1 MLLFATEPFIML
13 YWRLSMVNN
22 PLKPSPPQKNGHDYM
37 TELETR
43 NRTLQLLNHAG
54 RILTATLEVEQV
66 LERLL
71 QVTTQIIGAEGSSV
85 WLFDEDFPEQL
96 ICRAAF
102 HPGNVDSLINQ
113 HVKLGQGVAGWVA
126 QSGESAVVNQVQQ
139 DGRFYAEIDTKIGFS
154 TVSILAVP
162 LQLRDKIMGVLEVVN
177 KIEGH
182 FLEDDQAIA
191 ETLAASASIAIDN
204 AYMVQTMKQQMVDLQ
219 SRNEELDAF
228 DHTVAHDLQNP
239 LSLIIGFADI
249 LRQRSREE
257 ISDEERS
264 RSLSLIVSNAQ
275 KMSEIVHELLMLSSV
290 RKSDVVTQHLDMG
303 DVVDAALMRLTHKLE
318 AAEVA
323 LILPDIWPQAWGH
336 PAWIEEVWENY
347 LSNAIKYGG
356 SPLHIELGA
365 TSLPDGMIRFWV
377 KDNGVGITK
386 ENQSQLFTPFTR
398 LNDIRVTGQGLGL
411 SIVRRIVEKLDG
423 QVGIESESGQGS
435 IFSFTLPAVGQTA
448 VSPTLTS
455 NKFDSTSPPFPK
467 NNPEP
472 ISLPKQPLG

>member
-1 MLLFATEPFIML
+1 MVVQ
-13 YWRLSMVNN
+13 RQLSMVNN
-22 PLKPSPPQKNGHDYM
+22 PLNTSSPPLDGHDNM
-37 TELETR
+37 AELEIR
-43 NRTLQLLNHAG
+43 NQTLHLLNQAG

-71 QVTTQIIGAEGSSV
+71 QVATQIIGAEGSSV
-85 WLFDEDFPEQL
+85 WLLDEEFPEQL

-102 HPGNVDSLINQ
+102 HPGNVDALVNQ

-139 DGRFYAEIDTKIGFS
+139 DNRFYSKIDTQIGFS
-154 TVSILAVP
+154 TASILAVP
-162 LQLRDKIMGVLEVVN
+162 LQLRNKIMGVLEVVN
-177 KIEGH
+177 KIEGD
-182 FLEDDQAIA
+182 FSEDDQAIA

-239 LSLIIGFADI
+239 LSLIMGFADL
-249 LRQRSREE
+249 LRYRSRDE
-257 ISDEERS
+257 ISDEERN
-264 RSLSLIVSNAQ
+264 RSLSLIVNNAQ
-275 KMSEIVHELLMLSSV
+275 KMSQIVHELLMLSSV
-290 RKSDVVTQHLDMG
+290 RKSDVVTQQLGMQ
-303 DVVDAALMRLTHKLE
+303 DVVDAALMRLMHKLE
-318 AAEVA
+318 ETEAE
-323 LILPDIWPQAWGH
+323 LILPKKWPQVWGH

-356 SPLHIELGA
+356 TSPRIELGS
-365 TSLPDGMIRFWV
+365 TSLPDGMVRFWV
-377 KDNGVGITK
+377 KDNGLGITK

-423 QVGIESESGQGS
+423 QVGIDSELGQGS
-435 IFSFTLPAVGQTA
+435 IFSFTLPAVVQTA
-448 VSPTLTS
+448 VSNTLTS
-455 NKFDSTSPPFPK
+455 NKTDSPPLPFPQ
-467 NNPEP
+467 NSSQPN
-472 ISLPKQPLG
+472 SLPKRPSS

>member
-1 MLLFATEPFIML
+1 MI
-13 YWRLSMVNN
+13 NN
-22 PLKPSPPQKNGHDYM
+22 PLNTSPPSLNGHDYM

-43 NRTLQLLNHAG
+43 NRTLHLLNQAG

-85 WLFDEDFPEQL
+85 WLLDEDFPDQL

-102 HPGNVDSLINQ
+102 HPGNVDALVNQ
-113 HVKLGQGVAGWVA
+113 HVDLGQGVAGWVA

-139 DGRFYAEIDTKIGFS
+139 DKRFYAEIDTKIGFS
-154 TVSILAVP
+154 TASILAVP
-162 LQLRDKIMGVLEVVN
+162 LQFRNKIMGVLEVVN
-177 KIEGH
+177 KIECD
-182 FLEDDQAIA
+182 FSKEDQAVA

-204 AYMVQTMKQQMVDLQ
+204 AYMVQTMQQQMVDLQ

-249 LRQRSREE
+249 LRQRSQDE
-257 ISDEERS
+257 ISDEERN

-290 RKSDVVTQHLDMG
+290 RKSDVVTQQLDMQ
-303 DVVDAALMRLTHKLE
+303 DVVDAALMRLMHKLE
-318 AAEVA
+318 AAEA
-323 LILPDIWPQAWGH
+323 KLIFPKSWPNVWGH
-336 PAWIEEVWENY
+336 PTWIEEVWENY

-356 SPLHIELGA
+356 MPLRIELGA
-365 TSLPDGMIRFWV
+365 TRLPDGMVRFWV
-377 KDNGVGITK
+377 QDNGVGITK
-386 ENQSQLFTPFTR
+386 EDQSQLFTPFTR
-398 LNDIRVTGQGLGL
+398 LNEIQVTGQGLGL

-423 QVGIESESGQGS
+423 QVGIESEPGQGS
-435 IFSFTLPAVGQTA
+435 IFSFTLPSVLQ
-448 VSPTLTS
+448 TS
-455 NKFDSTSPPFPK
+455 NVLTQTDAKPSSDSVLYLQ
-467 NNPEP
+467 NNSELM
-472 ISLPKQPLG
+472 SLPKRPSG